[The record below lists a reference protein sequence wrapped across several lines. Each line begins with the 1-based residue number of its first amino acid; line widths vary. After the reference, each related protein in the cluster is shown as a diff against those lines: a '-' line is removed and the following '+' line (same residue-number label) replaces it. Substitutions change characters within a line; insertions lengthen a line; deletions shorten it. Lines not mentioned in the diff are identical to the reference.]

1 MTRSK
6 LARQE
11 PPVRPSQVLNNKAR
25 QVGCVLGSL
34 GDTEQLAGIDVRSVP
49 ERKALWDGFSHLYR
63 GPTQVLFDAVMD
75 HCAEIAL
82 AKIERGELCLLP
94 TRYA

>member
-1 MTRSK
+1 MRKSRAEAPK
-6 LARQE
+6 
-11 PPVRPSQVLNNKAR
+11 VDRPADVLSRKAR
-25 QVGCVLGSL
+25 DVGCVLGSL
-34 GDTEQLAGIDVRSVP
+34 GDTEQLAGIDVRSHA
-49 ERKALWDGFSHLYR
+49 ERAALWNQFRDLFV

-82 AKIERGELCLLP
+82 ARIERGELCLLP